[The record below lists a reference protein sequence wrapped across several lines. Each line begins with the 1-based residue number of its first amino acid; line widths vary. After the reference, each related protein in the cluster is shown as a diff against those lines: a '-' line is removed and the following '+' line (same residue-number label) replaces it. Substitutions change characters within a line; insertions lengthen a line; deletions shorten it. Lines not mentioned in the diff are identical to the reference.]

1 MTRDQ
6 VRILLDAMIPGQ
18 DNRWPAASDVID
30 ADRMAESLE
39 PHLVD
44 QAETMPQDVDE
55 AFAWLSRLAAEAP
68 AMMRAVTE
76 VVYSAYYTSP
86 AVQAVIRDLA
96 EAGPRDPAP
105 RFDEALLAQVRARAA
120 QQRRP

>member
-18 DNRWPAASDVID
+18 ANRWPAASDVID
-30 ADRMAESLE
+30 VDRIAESLG
-39 PHLVD
+39 
-44 QAETMPQDVDE
+44 PQLGDHVATIPDDDGK
-55 AFAWLSRLAAEAP
+55 ALAWLARLSTEDLG
-68 AMMRAVTE
+68 MMRAVTE

-96 EAGPRDPAP
+96 ESGPRDPSP
-105 RFDEALLAQVRARAA
+105 QFDEALLAQVRARAA

>member
-18 DNRWPAASDVID
+18 SNRWPAASDVID
-30 ADRMAESLE
+30 MDRAAASIASRLGDHAATLPPDGDDASE
-39 PHLVD
+39 
-44 QAETMPQDVDE
+44 
-55 AFAWLSRLAAEAP
+55 WLARLAADRP

-76 VVYSAYYTSP
+76 VVYSAYYTSAP
-86 AVQAVIRDLA
+86 VQAVIRELA
-96 EAGPRDPAP
+96 ESGPRDPSP
-105 RFDEALLAQVRARAA
+105 HFDETLLAHVRARAA